1 MLLKRR
7 YVRQFIDRVLA
18 GFVTRVNVVGRNLRR
33 VVTDQVT
40 RDGLRNAHR
49 FQLADSRVTK
59 AMKRNLVSNPGA
71 VALDPGCLGF
81 GSSLFVEAASSST
94 RSKRLLFGFRL
105 LVHSPTI
112 TAF

>member
-40 RDGLRNAHR
+40 RDGPRNAHR

-59 AMKRNLVSNPGA
+59 AMKRNRVPSLLTP
-71 VALDPGCLGF
+71 VALDLGPRFSSRPRLPARGVSACCLGLDCL
-81 GSSLFVEAASSST
+81 SIAP
-94 RSKRLLFGFRL
+94 R
-105 LVHSPTI
+105 
-112 TAF
+112 